1 MSDEDEAKGVDLR
14 DADIDE
20 ENLERI
26 EAMHELIRNA
36 PKESRQ
42 SNWGLAQARAVVGVL
57 EEKQLEPELL
67 KKGQAISLSLG
78 LDDIKLAQ
86 KNVPKISMV
95 GWENLETALQAYIK
109 NNPEHGV
116 RNLDDLRVATLTA
129 IYSIEGLEN
138 PVQ

>member
-26 EAMHELIRNA
+26 EAMDEVLRNA

-86 KNVPKISMV
+86 ENVPKISMV

-109 NNPEHGV
+109 NNPEHDV

>member
-14 DADIDE
+14 GADIDE
-20 ENLERI
+20 ETRERI
-26 EAMHELIRNA
+26 ETMHELIRNA

-42 SNWGLAQARAVVGVL
+42 SNWGLAQARAVIGVL
-57 EEKQLEPELL
+57 EEIQLEPELF

-86 KNVPKISMV
+86 ENVPKISMV
-95 GWENLETALQAYIK
+95 GWEKLETALEAYIK

>member
-1 MSDEDEAKGVDLR
+1 MD
-14 DADIDE
+14 
-20 ENLERI
+20 
-26 EAMHELIRNA
+26 ELIRNA

-86 KNVPKISMV
+86 ENVPKISMV

>member
-26 EAMHELIRNA
+26 EAMRELLRNA
-36 PKESRQ
+36 PIESPQ
-42 SNWGLAQARAVVGVL
+42 SNWGLAQARAVVDIL

-86 KNVPKISMV
+86 ENVPKISMV
-95 GWENLETALQAYIK
+95 GWENLETALQEYIK